1 MTLAPD
7 AAAARR
13 GPAVSARPAGGAG
26 RGSRGGRGS
35 AGDPTGSGF
44 RTGGRGVD
52 ARRGP
57 RRPPLALLIA
67 AALAAAAASIPLVY
81 LLVRSL
87 EAGLPRIVETLG
99 RGRVLEY
106 AANSLGLAVA
116 TTLTALVLGTAVAV
130 VLTRVRV
137 PFPRLW
143 LLVSSLPLAVPSF
156 IAGYGWLVSVPGIQ
170 GFLPSWLLLSAVTV
184 PYVTLPVAA
193 ALRGASGDLE
203 GVARTLGRP
212 PLRAF
217 LVATWPQVRPAAI
230 AGALLVALYS
240 LSDFGLVALMRFPTL
255 TWGINAAYSA
265 SFDRAQAAIL
275 ALLLVVL
282 ALAVVAGERSAR
294 GRLARRPA
302 RAVAPR
308 PVRRGVLLALLPV
321 VAVAPIIGVAVPLLG
336 LAQRLVQAETLR
348 SIDGPRLLAAVAATL
363 GVALA
368 AALLAVLLALP
379 IAALAARY
387 RGRLVSAIESVGY
400 LGHAL
405 PGIVV
410 GLSLVFFSLAVVPAL
425 YQTTAVLVFAYAVL
439 FMPKAIGTV
448 RAGLGDVPASLVS
461 VARTLG
467 DSPLRAWMRVTV
479 PLALPSVGV
488 GALLVAIATMKEL
501 PATLL
506 LRPTGVETLATELW
520 NRTVA
525 FEFGAAAPYAAVLVL
540 VAAVPAMVLSGIR
553 STAKEEL

>member
-7 AAAARR
+7 AAAALT
-13 GPAVSARPAGGAG
+13 GSAASARL
-26 RGSRGGRGS
+26 
-35 AGDPTGSGF
+35 AGDDDRRADVDAVRP
-44 RTGGRGVD
+44 RD
-52 ARRGP
+52 ARREAA
-57 RRPPLALLIA
+57 RPPAALLVA
-67 AALAAAAASIPLVY
+67 AALAAAAAAIPLIY
-81 LLVRSL
+81 LLVRSA
-87 EAGLPRIVETLG
+87 EAGLPRILETLG

-106 AANSLGLAVA
+106 AANSLGLAAA
-116 TTLTALVLGTAVAV
+116 TTATTLVLGTAVAV
-130 VLTRVRV
+130 VLTRIAV

-143 LLVSSLPLAVPSF
+143 LLASSLPLAVPSF

-170 GFLPSWLLLSAVTV
+170 GFVASWLLLSAVTV
-184 PYVTLPVAA
+184 PFVTLPVAA
-193 ALRGASGDLE
+193 ALRGAPGDLE
-203 GVARTLGRP
+203 GVARTLGRGP
-212 PLRAF
+212 FAAF

-230 AGALLVALYS
+230 AGALLVALYT

-282 ALAVVAGERSAR
+282 ALIVVAGERSVR
-294 GRLARRPA
+294 GRVARRPA

-308 PVRRGVLLALLPV
+308 QVRRGILLALLPV
-321 VAVAPIIGVAVPLLG
+321 VAAAPVIGVVMPLVG
-336 LAQRLVQAETLR
+336 LAQRLLQAETLR
-348 SIDGPRLLAAVAATL
+348 SIDGPRLLAAVGATL

-387 RGRLVSAIESVGY
+387 RGRLVSVIESVGY

-410 GLSLVFFSLAVVPAL
+410 GLSLVFFSLAVVPAF

-439 FMPKAIGTV
+439 FMSKAIGTV

-506 LRPTGVETLATELW
+506 LRPTGIETLATELW

-525 FEFGAAAPYAAVLVL
+525 FEYGAAAPYAAVLVL